1 VGPSSRK
8 DHRNRYGLK
17 EIPMAHT
24 QAETRLPLAG
34 AMLLSSLADN
44 WWMLLLRG
52 LAAIAFGILA
62 FFWPGLTLMT
72 LILLWGVY
80 ALWDGVFALGA
91 AMFAK
96 GDDMA
101 PRWWLTLAGI
111 ISILAGVVTFFYPG
125 MTALVLLMFIA
136 SWAIIIG
143 LLQIWGAIEWRK
155 LLDDAWLLALNGV
168 LAVAFGAILFA
179 RPGAGAV
186 ALVWMIGWFAV
197 VFGCLNVALSLRLKK
212 LKAAGVIRS

>member
-1 VGPSSRK
+1 
-8 DHRNRYGLK
+8 
-17 EIPMAHT
+17 
-24 QAETRLPLAG
+24 
-34 AMLLSSLADN
+34 MLLSSLADN
-44 WWMLLLRG
+44 WRLLLLRG

-80 ALWDGVFALGA
+80 ALCDGVFALGA
-91 AMFAK
+91 AIFAK

-101 PRWWLTLAGI
+101 PRWWLALAGI
-111 ISILAGVVTFFYPG
+111 ISILAGVVTFLYPG
-125 MTALVLLMFIA
+125 MTALILLMFIA
-136 SWAIIIG
+136 AWAIIIG

-155 LLDDAWLLALNGV
+155 LLDVAWLLALNGV
-168 LAVAFGAILFA
+168 LAMAFGAILFA

-197 VFGCLNVALSLRLKK
+197 VFGCLNVALSFRLKK
-212 LKAAGVIRS
+212 FKTAGVTRS